1 MTSSSSQQTRIE
13 YGDFQ
18 TPFDL
23 AARVC
28 RKLTELGVHPDLV
41 IEPTCGIGAFVE
53 AAAEYFPLAKILGVE
68 INSSHLAVLQEKLK
82 YQLENGRVEIKQ
94 GDFFRFNWSEL
105 LTRQEGVV
113 LVLGNFPWVTNSQQ
127 GIIGG
132 TNLPR
137 KHNFQNQN
145 GWEARTGKS
154 NFDISEAMLMQ
165 TTLWLRE
172 RVGYVAMLCKTTA
185 ARKFLSYVHANRI
198 GLEHAAIYQ
207 IDAKKHFD
215 VAVSACLLVCK
226 FVPQAQNY
234 DYEVFP
240 DLNSTT
246 GQWIGRRNGLMV
258 RDLDTFEELSYLHGQ
273 SEFIW
278 RSGVKHDCAEI
289 MELRKQSGEY
299 INGLG
304 EIADVESSLLF
315 PLLKGSDVANNRVKS
330 TDRYVL
336 ITQKSVGESTKTI
349 KKIAPKTW
357 EYLESHAQYLDNRK
371 SKIYLDAPRFSIFGV
386 GPYTFAPWKIAI
398 CGLYKS
404 LDFRLIGEISEKPVL
419 FDDTVYF
426 ISFDSYE
433 EASRVLSLLTSP
445 PVQNYLS
452 ALIFWDDKRPIK
464 ASILNS
470 LNMTRLVT
478 TQQLSLFGT

>member
-1 MTSSSSQQTRIE
+1 M
-13 YGDFQ
+13 
-18 TPFDL
+18 
-23 AARVC
+23 
-28 RKLTELGVHPDLV
+28 
-41 IEPTCGIGAFVE
+41 
-53 AAAEYFPLAKILGVE
+53 
-68 INSSHLAVLQEKLK
+68 
-82 YQLENGRVEIKQ
+82 
-94 GDFFRFNWSEL
+94 
-105 LTRQEGVV
+105 
-113 LVLGNFPWVTNSQQ
+113 
-127 GIIGG
+127 
-132 TNLPR
+132 
-137 KHNFQNQN
+137 
-145 GWEARTGKS
+145 
-154 NFDISEAMLMQ
+154 
-165 TTLWLRE
+165 
-172 RVGYVAMLCKTTA
+172 
-185 ARKFLSYVHANRI
+185 
-198 GLEHAAIYQ
+198 
-207 IDAKKHFD
+207 
-215 VAVSACLLVCK
+215 SACLLVCK